1 MKNNYSHRFLGA
13 LAAVSCLLLTG
24 CLSTPPK
31 TGLPPAPKGVAPELT
46 RAETLPAYRMQIG
59 DVIDVKLQM
68 NPELNDQVTVRPDGK
83 ISTTL
88 VDDVMAYGRST
99 REVAK
104 DLEDLYG
111 KQLLNPQI
119 SLLVRSFAPSRV
131 YVTGEVTAP
140 GEFIN
145 VGPNLTLVQAIARA
159 GGLKNTAQP
168 HNIVILRR
176 GAGENPVAYAA
187 DYGSAIAGNDAA
199 SDVRLAPYDVV
210 YVPRSGIADVSLH
223 FEQYVRQFVPISS
236 GLNYQLNDAASAP
249 FK

>member
-1 MKNNYSHRFLGA
+1 MLLRGSQTITKVVA
-13 LAAVSCLLLTG
+13 LAACILLSG
-24 CLSTPPK
+24 CLSTSPK
-31 TGLPPAPKGVAPELT
+31 SDLPPAPKGVAPELS
-46 RAETLPAYRMQIG
+46 RAENLPPYRMQIG

-68 NPELNDQVTVRPDGK
+68 NPELNDQVSVRPDGK

-88 VDDVMAYGRST
+88 VDDVMAYGRTT

-131 YVTGEVTAP
+131 YVTGEVVAP

-168 HNIVILRR
+168 NGIVILRR
-176 GAGENPVAYAA
+176 GAAETPTAYAA
-187 DYGSAIAGNDAA
+187 DYAAAITGNDPA

-210 YVPRSGIADVSLH
+210 YVPRSGIADAGLH
-223 FEQYVRQFVPISS
+223 YDQYIRQFLPING

-249 FK
+249 FN

>member
-1 MKNNYSHRFLGA
+1 MSCFSNIRFHQAVA
-13 LAAVSCLLLTG
+13 LASCLLITA

-31 TGLPPAPKGVAPELT
+31 SDLPAAPKGAAPELT
-46 RAETLPAYRMQIG
+46 RAESLPAYRLQIG
-59 DVIDVKLQM
+59 DVLDVKLQM

-88 VDDVMAYGRST
+88 VDDVMAYGRTT

-119 SLLVRSFAPSRV
+119 SLLVRSFAPSRI
-131 YVTGEVTAP
+131 YVTGEVNAP

-168 HNIVILRR
+168 NNIVILRR
-176 GAGENPVAYAA
+176 GAGESPVAYAA
-187 DYGSAIAGNDAA
+187 DYYAAITGNDAA

-210 YVPRSGIADVSLH
+210 YVARSGVADAGLH
-223 FEQYVRQFVPISS
+223 YDQYIRQFLPISG
-236 GLNYQLNDAASAP
+236 GLNYQLNDAANAP
-249 FK
+249 FR